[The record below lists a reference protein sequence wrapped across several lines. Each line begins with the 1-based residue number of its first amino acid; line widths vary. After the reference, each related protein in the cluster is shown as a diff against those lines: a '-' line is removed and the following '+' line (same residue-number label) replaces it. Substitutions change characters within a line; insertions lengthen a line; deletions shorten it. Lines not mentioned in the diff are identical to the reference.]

1 MINQEEAMF
10 LNQIGQYWNTRA
22 QGYSN
27 TINEQFEGEIYE
39 YFNGYLRKCAPEGEN
54 IKCVDMGCGPGYF
67 SILLA
72 KMGYEVTAFDYSE
85 GMLEKAR
92 ENFAAKGVNPK
103 TVQGDV
109 QNPPFEDE
117 SVDYIVSRNLIW
129 NLEQPEQAYKEWI
142 RILKPGGRILI
153 FDANHYLHYFDEE
166 YDQARETIKQK
177 RIQEECMKKE
187 NGVLTKIA
195 VEGHKYMDG
204 VNPKII
210 DDIARELP
218 LSKEYRPQWDVN
230 QMLRLGMDNINVS
243 VSRRRVNEDDA
254 SKCVVGDFVLCVEKP
269 M

>member
-1 MINQEEAMF
+1 MF
-10 LNQIGQYWNTRA
+10 LDQIGQYWNTRA
-22 QGYSN
+22 QGYSY
-27 TINEQFEGEIYE
+27 TINEQFQGEIYE
-39 YFNGYLRKCAPEGEN
+39 YFNSYLKKCAPEGEN

-67 SILLA
+67 SILLSQ
-72 KMGYEVTAFDYSE
+72 MGYEVTAFDYSE

-92 ENFAAKGVNPK
+92 ENFKAKGVNPK

-166 YDQARETIKQK
+166 YDQARETIRQK
-177 RIQEECMKKE
+177 GIMEDSIKGE

-195 VEGHKYMDG
+195 IEGHKYMEG
-204 VNPKII
+204 VNPKTI

-218 LSKEYRPQWDVN
+218 LSREYRPQWDVN
-230 QMLRLGMDNINVS
+230 QMIKLGMDNINVS
-243 VSRRRVNEDDA
+243 VNRRLVNANDA
-254 SKCVVGDFVLCVEKP
+254 SRTIVGDFVLCVEKP

>member
-1 MINQEEAMF
+1 MF

-54 IKCVDMGCGPGYF
+54 IKCVDMGCGPGCF
-67 SILLA
+67 SILLS

-103 TVQGDV
+103 
-109 QNPPFEDE
+109 
-117 SVDYIVSRNLIW
+117 
-129 NLEQPEQAYKEWI
+129 
-142 RILKPGGRILI
+142 
-153 FDANHYLHYFDEE
+153 
-166 YDQARETIKQK
+166 
-177 RIQEECMKKE
+177 
-187 NGVLTKIA
+187 
-195 VEGHKYMDG
+195 
-204 VNPKII
+204 II

-218 LSKEYRPQWDVN
+218 LSKEYRPQWDVD